1 MKNNYK
7 TFRELLPDVDRLFN
21 LTKEQLDYLFECVK
35 QRTYRARNFCY
46 IICSWQLDKLFLNNL
61 KDRTYYLKAIL
72 ELKGIDYMKKTAYE
86 LSRNGRYGDHYI
98 WGLEELNPNELHS
111 DVCND
116 LYKEQNPSPKY
127 KQYIGKPKH
136 KMKPYTTQPKASD
149 RFIGYKQSGRK
160 VTQSQ
165 KDIERAAER
174 SGKKRSRRLGKL
186 EIMNQLNEL

>member
-21 LTKEQLDYLFECVK
+21 LTKEQLDYLFKCVK
-35 QRTYRARNFCY
+35 EGTYRARNFCY
-46 IICSWQLDKLFLNNL
+46 IICSWQLDKLFTNNS
-61 KDRTYYLKAIL
+61 KNRKYYLKVIL
-72 ELKGIDYMKKTAYE
+72 ELKGVDYMKKTAYE
-86 LSRNGRYGDHYI
+86 LRRYGDHYI
-98 WGLEELNPNELHS
+98 WELEELNPNELHS
-111 DVCND
+111 DICNH

-127 KQYIGKPKH
+127 TQFIGKPKR

-174 SGKKRSRRLGKL
+174 SGKKSSRRLGKL
-186 EIMNQLNEL
+186 EIMDQLKHL